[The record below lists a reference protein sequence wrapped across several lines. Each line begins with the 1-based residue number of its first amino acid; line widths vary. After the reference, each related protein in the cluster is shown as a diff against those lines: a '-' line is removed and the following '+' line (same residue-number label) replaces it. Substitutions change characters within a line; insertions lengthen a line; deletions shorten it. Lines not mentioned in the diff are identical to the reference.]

1 MHFVYIDNEPLGLSG
16 RLFFL
21 EVFVSKY
28 SEIKKITVS
37 HLKKMKAEGEKISCL
52 TGYDYT
58 SAKILDEAG
67 IDLVL
72 VGDSLGMVMNGYD
85 NTLPVTLDEIIYHTK
100 AVKRG
105 LKRAFLVADMPF
117 GTYHSN
123 MDDAVK
129 NCIEVIKTSGAEAVK
144 LEGGREIVP
153 VIEKLTASGV
163 NVMGH
168 LGLMP
173 QHVHTMGGFKI
184 QGKNGYESII
194 QDAVAL
200 QEAGVFSI
208 VLEGII
214 DKAAEEI
221 TKNVNVPTI
230 GIGAGRYCDGQIL
243 VYHDVFGMFDDFVPK
258 FVKRYADTK
267 SVVLDAAK
275 QYIDEVKNSDF
286 PDDDHSFKAKK

>member
-1 MHFVYIDNEPLGLSG
+1 M
-16 RLFFL
+16 
-21 EVFVSKY
+21 EVCVSKY
-28 SEIKKITVS
+28 SEVKKITVS
-37 HLKKMKAEGEKISCL
+37 HFKKMKAEGEKISCL

-72 VGDSLGMVMNGYD
+72 VGDSLGMVMNGYE
-85 NTLPVTLDEIIYHTK
+85 NTLPVTVDEIIYHTK

-123 MDDAVK
+123 IDDAVK
-129 NCIEVIKTSGAEAVK
+129 NCVDVIKTSGAEAVK
-144 LEGGREIVP
+144 LEGGREIIP
-153 VIEKLTASGV
+153 IIEKLTSSGI

-173 QHVHTMGGFKI
+173 QHVHTMGGFKV
-184 QGKNGYESII
+184 QGKNGYDSIL

-200 QEAGVFSI
+200 QKAGVFSI

-214 DKAAEEI
+214 DAAAEEI
-221 TKNVNVPTI
+221 TKNVDVPTI
-230 GIGAGRYCDGQIL
+230 GIGAGKYCDGQIL

-258 FVKRYADTK
+258 FVKKYADTK
-267 SVVLDAAK
+267 SVLLDAAK
-275 QYIDEVKNSDF
+275 QYINEVKSSVF
-286 PDDDHSFKAKK
+286 PDDEHSFKAKK